1 VSTLSTILA
10 SFLIGKIIDEVFAK
24 SERFEKYKGS
34 LEWLIM
40 AIKIFKK

>member
-1 VSTLSTILA
+1 MFSTILV
-10 SFLIGKIIDEVFAK
+10 SFLIGKIIDEIFAK
-24 SERFEKYKGS
+24 SKKFKKYKGS